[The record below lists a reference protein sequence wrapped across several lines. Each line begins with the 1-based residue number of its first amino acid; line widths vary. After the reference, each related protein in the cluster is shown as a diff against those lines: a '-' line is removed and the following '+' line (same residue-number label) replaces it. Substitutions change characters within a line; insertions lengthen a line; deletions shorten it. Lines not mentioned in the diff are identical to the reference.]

1 MKGDNKT
8 MKTKTLYFWASMV
21 TMAGIS
27 ACAYDTGE
35 TISYGNEIKLTADIA
50 SSRVTD
56 LDYQSTQ
63 IVPGQ
68 QVGITITGADARHY
82 NVPWQVGA
90 DGYLTNGGDAV
101 HYVENKEVAI
111 TAYHPYDATWTGKEH
126 SFSVKTDQSTKV
138 GYLASD
144 LLWTTERTSDKNL
157 PVSLSFNHKLAKV
170 NVTLTSTE
178 VADLSGATISICGT
192 RINTGFN
199 PITGDLYDAPI
210 PDVQEI
216 KASVTTADAYTASA
230 IVVPQTVAGGTS
242 FIKVVQGG
250 NTYHYTLPAD
260 KKLESGHS
268 YHFTISLKGKAV
280 QEGGMIPLGEN
291 LSMHPKGIAL
301 QYTGIEDFKDFF
313 DVKYDEDLG
322 KEIYSKFED
331 AFDFIFFL
339 YNTTSD
345 EFAYGGFAYAI
356 NRNISGLDKE
366 NADIAYRFGNPKKL
380 KGISHLTSV
389 NSIFSGGPFL
399 HELAHYWG
407 AAYIG
412 QEYVT
417 TTMSYETASHWGT
430 SDINGVLGGFDYK
443 TLKRNVDGNPKK
455 YHATSSR
462 AQAWGFAGF
471 SQELSSGYYAPIE
484 LYLMGLLP
492 ADEVPDMHVFKGVSV
507 ENDTFGDGTFY
518 AESEVTYTIEDF
530 IARFGERIPDY
541 QSSQKDFQALV
552 VVVTD
557 EPVSDEEWALIESD
571 ILKQEKQGPV
581 NDEMQT
587 NFWEA
592 TGGRATITLS
602 GIDKFLKK

>member
-1 MKGDNKT
+1 
-8 MKTKTLYFWASMV
+8 MKTKVLYFWASIV
-21 TMAGIS
+21 TMAGLS
-27 ACAYDTGE
+27 ACDYDMGE
-35 TISYGNEIKLTADIA
+35 TISSGNEVKLTAEIA
-50 SSRVTD
+50 SSRVTA

-68 QVGITITGADARHY
+68 QVGVTIKGADARHY
-82 NVPWQVGA
+82 NVPWQVGV

-101 HYVENKEVAI
+101 HYVENKEVTI

-126 SFSVKTDQSTKV
+126 SFSVKTDQSTNV

-144 LLWTTERTSDKNL
+144 LLWATETTSDMDL

-170 NVTLTSTE
+170 NVTLTSTD
-178 VADLSGATISICGT
+178 VSDLSGATISICGT
-192 RINTGFN
+192 HINTCFN
-199 PITGDLYDAPI
+199 PVTGDLYDALT

-216 KASVTTADAYTASA
+216 KASVTTANACTASA
-230 IVVPQTVAGGTS
+230 IVVPQTVDGGTS

-250 NTYHYTLPAD
+250 NTYYYTLPAD

-268 YHFTISLKGKAV
+268 YHFIISLKGKEV
-280 QEGGMIPLGEN
+280 QEDGMIPLGEN

-301 QYTGIEDFKDFF
+301 QYTGVKNFMDFY
-313 DVKYDEDLG
+313 DVKYDEAIG

-339 YNTTSD
+339 YNTSGE
-345 EFAYGGFAYAI
+345 EFAYGGFSYAI
-356 NRNISGLDKE
+356 NRDISGLDKE
-366 NADIAYRFGNPKKL
+366 YTDIAYRFGNPKKL
-380 KGISHLTSV
+380 KSISHLTLV
-389 NSIFSGGPFL
+389 NSIFSAGPFL
-399 HELAHYWG
+399 HELAHYGG

-417 TTMSYETASHWGT
+417 TAGSYETPSHWGT

-462 AQAWGFAGF
+462 AQAWGFDGF
-471 SQELSSGYYAPIE
+471 SQELSSGYYAPME

-507 ENDTFGDGTFY
+507 ENNTFGDGTFY

-530 IARFGERIPDY
+530 IARYGERVPDY
-541 QSSQKDFQALV
+541 QSSQRDFQALV

-557 EPVSDEEWALIESD
+557 DPVSDENWALIESD

-581 NDEMQT
+581 NDKEQT

>member
-1 MKGDNKT
+1 MKNKA
-8 MKTKTLYFWASMV
+8 YFLWASIA
-21 TMAGIS
+21 TLAGLS
-27 ACAYDTGE
+27 ACSDATEE
-35 TISYGNEIKLTADIA
+35 TLSSGNEIRLAAEIS
-50 SSRVTD
+50 SSRVTA

-68 QVGITITGADARHY
+68 QVGVTITGADAPHY
-82 NVPWQVGA
+82 NVPWQVGEN
-90 DGYLTNGGDAV
+90 GNMTNGGNAV
-101 HYVENKEVAI
+101 RYVENKEVTV
-111 TAYHPYDATWTGKEH
+111 TAYHPYEATWTGKEH
-126 SFSVKTDQSTKV
+126 SFSVKTDQSTKE

-144 LLWTTERTSDKNL
+144 LLWTIETASATDL
-157 PVSLSFNHKLAKV
+157 PVSLSFDHKLAKV
-170 NVTLTSTE
+170 NVTLTSTD
-178 VADLSGATISICGT
+178 VPDLSGATISICGT

-199 PITGDLYDAPI
+199 PTTGNLYAPAT
-210 PDVQEI
+210 PDVQDI

-242 FIKVVQGG
+242 FIKVVQGAH
-250 NTYHYTLPAD
+250 TYHYTLPAD
-260 KKLESGHS
+260 RTLESGHS
-268 YHFTISLKGKAV
+268 YHFTISLKGKEV
-280 QEGGMIPLGEN
+280 QEDGMIPLGEH

-313 DVKYDEDLG
+313 DVNYDEAIG

-356 NRNISGLDKE
+356 KRNISGLDKE
-366 NADIAYRFGNPKKL
+366 NTDIAYRFGNPKKL
-380 KGISHLTSV
+380 KSISHLTSV

-430 SDINGVLGGFDYK
+430 SDINGILGGFDYQ
-443 TLKRNVDGNPKK
+443 TLQRNVDGNPKK

-462 AQAWGFAGF
+462 SQAWGFNGF
-471 SQELSSGYYAPIE
+471 SQELSNGYYAPIE
-484 LYLMGLLP
+484 LYLMGLVP
-492 ADEVPDMHVFKGVSV
+492 AEDVPDMHVFKGVSI

-518 AESEVTYTIEDF
+518 AESEVTYTIGDF
-530 IARFGERIPDY
+530 IARYGERIPDY
-541 QSSQKDFQALV
+541 QSSQKEFQALV

-557 EPVSDEEWALIESD
+557 KPVSDENWALIESD

-581 NDEMQT
+581 NDERQT